1 MGPAPLSP
9 SAVGLQ
15 PPPSPN
21 LPLVVGPAPISMS
34 PSAVGM
40 QSLQAPWL
48 STRAASSYQSFWS
61 GCWLSTRPSGKQAAT
76 SLSGQ
81 AVGFPPSPQGSKQP
95 PVFLARLWLSTSH
108 SGQQAATSLQSGQ
121 AVGFPPAPQGS
132 KQLPV
137 FLARLLAF
145 HQPLRLRDTSQCS
158 GSLGTSQ

>member
-1 MGPAPLSP
+1 MGPAPL
-9 SAVGLQ
+9 
-15 PPPSPN
+15 
-21 LPLVVGPAPISMS
+21 S

-48 STRAASSYQSFWS
+48 STR
-61 GCWLSTRPSGKQAAT
+61 PSGQQAAT

-81 AVGFPPSPQGSKQP
+81 VVGFPPDLQGSKQL
-95 PVFLARLWLSTSH
+95 PVFLARLLAFHHPLRAASSHQSFWPGCGFPPASH

-145 HQPLRLRDTSQCS
+145 HQPLRAASSHQSFWPGCGQAVGFPPAPQTKRYQPVFWQP
-158 GSLGTSQ
+158 G